1 VELITEDKLPAE
13 KTSYLWA
20 LAFRRRPP
28 DPLSILLMKE
38 AERNPTKYIRP
49 DGSPNKTAILRDL
62 ITAGLRTVYTE
73 RDDEEAIKTL
83 ETTQTGATVNQP
95 ITPAPTQPQTP
106 VTPPQSKVPAAKKKT
121 IKANIYVDETGTAK
135 VRHNPF

>member
-1 VELITEDKLPAE
+1 MSENKPPAE
-13 KTSYLWA
+13 KTGYLWA

-38 AERNPTKYIRP
+38 AERTPTKYIRP

-62 ITAGLRTVYTE
+62 ITAGLHAVYTE
-73 RDDEEAIKTL
+73 RGDEEALKTL

-106 VTPPQSKVPAAKKKT
+106 VTPPQSQVPAAKKKT
-121 IKANIYVDETGTAK
+121 IKASGYIDETGQFRLK
-135 VRHNPF
+135 QER